1 MHVKIPQK
9 RPLRLRMGNE
19 RLRRKQLFLNISKFP
34 VENFSGTKKGKKEKE
49 SRYKKLYRGT
59 DRELTPLR

>member
-1 MHVKIPQK
+1 
-9 RPLRLRMGNE
+9 MGNE

-34 VENFSGTKKGKKEKE
+34 VENFSGTKKEKKEKE

>member
-1 MHVKIPQK
+1 LFASAQTDIILPSFFLYFYCGSSALVM
-9 RPLRLRMGNE
+9 
-19 RLRRKQLFLNISKFP
+19 RKAKM
-34 VENFSGTKKGKKEKE
+34 TKKEKKEKE